1 MMASDLPTELLV
13 TILGHCDPVT
23 LCHSRCVQCPV
34 KLKLALIFFNAWIF
48 ACILKVFFFVF
59 PDPVT

>member
-23 LCHSRCVQCPV
+23 LCHSRCVQGSV
-34 KLKLALIFFNAWIF
+34 KLTFFPGITQSVI
-48 ACILKVFFFVF
+48 ACQLF
-59 PDPVT
+59 